1 MRIWNNFSISII
13 LLGAL
18 AGVAGAQTRQTAD
31 QTQPQPGNSIDSAVT
46 TVNQAIDRMI
56 AREHDENATI
66 RRYNPIIET
75 YIQDMKP
82 DANLGSIPVK
92 DHYFLGQANLSKGVV
107 DTSMLDKK
115 KGKMA
120 ELNPL
125 SHVSDYF
132 TSSYVPEGFLQMIY
146 LDTTFFDRQH
156 YQFDYV
162 GREFLG
168 EVRCLVFD
176 VTPLPKSG
184 RGRFKGRVWAE
195 DQGYTIVRFN
205 GVYTPLAGIN
215 SFNLHFDS
223 WRLNVQPGLWL
234 PSFVFSQESQL
245 KDFVGNDVRFKSQ
258 TRLWGYDLKNSGREE
273 EFSQLTI
280 EAATAIT
287 DQTTQQQ
294 DRSPIEAEREW
305 QHQAEIN
312 VLQRLQR
319 TGLLAPPNEV
329 DKVLETVVNNIE
341 VTNNLDIQ
349 PEIHCRVL
357 LTGTLESF
365 SIGHT
370 IVLSRGLIDV
380 LPDEASLATML
391 AQELAQIIV
400 TKPST
405 DQWGF
410 NDTTNVST
418 VEALNHFSFRDTPAD
433 VAAANAKAVDLLKNS
448 PYKDKLGPA
457 TLFLKQLDA
466 ESKELPALINP
477 HLGNGVTLGSAL
489 SATGPALQ
497 PDKVDQISALP
508 IGARVKLDP
517 WTDRVELLKSK
528 PVALLSAREKMPF
541 EVTPFMPFLTRYQR
555 PGSGVVADPAKAD
568 LAKKD
573 QQQPQQQH
581 RSGRSKWPEGEWVRV
596 SSHRNAGDGR
606 G

>member
-1 MRIWNNFSISII
+1 MRTWKRLSISMI
-13 LLGAL
+13 LGSAL
-18 AGVAGAQTRQTAD
+18 AGAAGAQTTQTAD
-31 QTQPQPGNSIDSAVT
+31 QTQPQQQPGNAIASVT

-82 DANLGSIPVK
+82 DKDLGAIPVK
-92 DHYFLGQANLSKGVV
+92 DHYFLGQANLSRGVV
-107 DTSMLDKK
+107 DNSMLDKK

-125 SHVSDYF
+125 AHASEFF

-146 LDTTFFDRQH
+146 LDTTGFDRQH

-168 EVRCLVFD
+168 EVRCLIFD
-176 VTPLPKSG
+176 VSPLPKSG

-195 DQGYTIVRFN
+195 DQNFTIVRFN
-205 GVYTPLAGIN
+205 GVYTPVAGIN

-234 PSFVFSQESQL
+234 PSFIFSQESNL
-245 KDFVGNDVRFKSQ
+245 KDFLGNNVRFKAQ
-258 TRLWGYDLKNSGREE
+258 TRLWGYDLKNTTRQE

-287 DQTTQQQ
+287 DQGTAQQ

-305 QHQAEIN
+305 QHAAEIN
-312 VLQRLQR
+312 VLERLQR

-329 DKVLETVVNNIE
+329 DKVLETVVNNLE
-341 VTNNLDIQ
+341 VTNNLEIQ

-391 AQELAQIIV
+391 GQELAQIIV
-400 TKPST
+400 TKPAT

-433 VAAANAKAVDLLKNS
+433 IQASNTKAVELLKNS
-448 PYKDKLGPA
+448 PYKDKLAPA
-457 TLFLKQLDA
+457 TLFLKQLNSEA
-466 ESKELPALINP
+466 KQLPALINS
-477 HLGNGVTLGSAL
+477 HLGNGVALGSAL
-489 SATGPALQ
+489 GASGPALQ
-497 PDKVDQISALP
+497 PDKIDQIAALP

-517 WTDRVELLKSK
+517 WSDRVELLKSK

-541 EVTPFMPFLTRYQR
+541 EVTPFMPFLTRYQK
-555 PGSGVVADPAKAD
+555 PGAPVTADPAKAD

-573 QQQPQQQH
+573 QPQQQQTQ
-581 RSGRSKWPEGEWVRV
+581 
-596 SSHRNAGDGR
+596 
-606 G
+606 

>member
-1 MRIWNNFSISII
+1 MRSSKKFSLSII

-18 AGVAGAQTRQTAD
+18 AGFAGAQTQQTAD
-31 QTQPQPGNSIDSAVT
+31 QTQPQPGNSTDSSVT

-92 DHYFLGQANLSKGVV
+92 DHYFLGQANLAKGVV

-115 KGKMA
+115 KGVMA

-125 SHVSDYF
+125 SHVSEYF
-132 TSSYVPEGFLQMIY
+132 TSQYVPEGFLQMIY
-146 LDTTFFDRQH
+146 LDTAYFDRQH

-195 DQGYTIVRFN
+195 DQGFTIVRFN
-205 GVYTPLAGIN
+205 GVYTPVAGIN
-215 SFNLHFDS
+215 AFNLHFDS

-234 PSFVFSQESQL
+234 PAFIFSQESQL
-245 KDFVGNDVRFKSQ
+245 KDFVGNNVRFKSQ
-258 TRLWGYDLKNSGREE
+258 TRLWGYDLKNTGREE

-287 DQTTQQQ
+287 DQSTQQQ

-319 TGLLAPPNEV
+319 TGLLAAPGEV

-349 PEIHCRVL
+349 PEIHCRVM

-391 AQELAQIIV
+391 AQQLAQIIV

-433 VAAANAKAVDLLKNS
+433 IAAANAKAVELLKNS

-457 TLFLKQLDA
+457 TLFLKQLEA

-477 HLGNGVTLGSAL
+477 HLGNGVTLGTAL
-489 SATGPALQ
+489 AGTGPALE
-497 PDKVDQISALP
+497 PDKVDQIAALP

-517 WTDRVELLKSK
+517 WSDRVELLKAK

-541 EVTPFMPFLTRYQR
+541 EVTPFMPFLTRYQK
-555 PGSGVVADPAKAD
+555 PSSGVSADPVKAD

-573 QQQPQQQH
+573 QPQAQQQ
-581 RSGRSKWPEGEWVRV
+581 
-596 SSHRNAGDGR
+596 
-606 G
+606 

>member
-1 MRIWNNFSISII
+1 MRIRNKFSISII

-18 AGVAGAQTRQTAD
+18 AGVAGAQTKQMAD
-31 QTQPQPGNSIDSAVT
+31 QTQPQPGNPTDSAVT

-56 AREHDENATI
+56 AREHDENATV

-82 DANLGSIPVK
+82 DPEMGSIPVK

-125 SHVSDYF
+125 SHVSDF
-132 TSSYVPEGFLQMIY
+132 FSSSYIPEGFLQMIY
-146 LDTTFFDRQH
+146 LDTTGFDRQH

-184 RGRFKGRVWAE
+184 KGRFKGRVWAE

-205 GVYTPLAGIN
+205 GVYTPLAGLN
-215 SFNLHFDS
+215 GFNLHFDS

-234 PSFVFSQESQL
+234 PAFVFSQESDL
-245 KDFVGNDVRFKSQ
+245 KDFLGNHVRFKSQ
-258 TRLWGYDLKNSGREE
+258 TRLWGYDLKNTGREE

-287 DQTTQQQ
+287 DQATQQQ
-294 DRSPIEAEREW
+294 DRSPVEAEREW

-312 VLQRLQR
+312 VLERLQR

-341 VTNNLDIQ
+341 VTNNLDVQ
-349 PEIHCRVL
+349 PEIRCRVL

-433 VAAANAKAVDLLKNS
+433 IQAANAKAIELLKNS

-477 HLGNGVTLGSAL
+477 HLGNGVTLGTAL
-489 SATGPALQ
+489 AGTGPALQ

-517 WTDRVELLKSK
+517 WSDRVELLKSK

-573 QQQPQQQH
+573 QQQQQQQQQ
-581 RSGRSKWPEGEWVRV
+581 
-596 SSHRNAGDGR
+596 
-606 G
+606 